1 MQLASSNF
9 FMQILNS
16 PSREEIDAA
25 HARGTWF
32 GIGVSS
38 VRNAFRVSTFKTW
51 CWVALLIS
59 SIPIHLLFNS
69 TIFET
74 DYRGSDF
81 HVTIATEEFLRGG
94 AFYPPG
100 ASLSPAG
107 LYMKKFSN
115 ETYSAKGLGN
125 LGYGDQQLMTEYDDD
140 TSETVRNI
148 TTTAREAETW
158 EQLSADDCFMEYIKC
173 DGLKQHRNLVMII
186 DQPEG
191 WVRSEGWHLE
201 ENETAFWDRYVP
213 PDQPNHLFFDTQC
226 VMVAERTPSSSVVC
240 MNTCNKAMAGLS
252 DNPWRYS
259 FFDDGGD
266 DSSKTDRSS
275 LAWVNGSSNIQP
287 ESSFGGDYDAM
298 YASNGMT
305 SGLQSNF
312 RLSVKSCMAQPLER
326 VCHIGL
332 SPRLLMGVTLCVVI
346 KTITAIRVTKVLS
359 HSGQEPLVTPGDA
372 GE

>member
-1 MQLASSNF
+1 
-9 FMQILNS
+9 MQILNS
-16 PSREEIDAA
+16 PSREEVDAA
-25 HARGTWF
+25 HAKGTWF

-51 CWVALLIS
+51 YWVVLLIS

-74 DYRGSDF
+74 DYTGSDF
-81 HVTIATEEFLRGG
+81 HVTIATEELLRGG

-107 LYMKKFSN
+107 LYMRTFSN
-115 ETYSAKGLGN
+115 ETYSQNTTYDQSTLLN
-125 LGYGDQQLMTEYDDD
+125 LGYGEQQLMAEYDDD
-140 TSETVRNI
+140 ASETVRNI
-148 TTTAREAETW
+148 TKTAREAQTW
-158 EQLSADDCFMEYIKC
+158 EQLNMHDCFLEYIEC

-191 WVRSEGWHLE
+191 WVRSEGWHLK

-213 PDQPNHLFFDTQC
+213 PDQPNHLFFDAQC
-226 VMVAERTPSSSVVC
+226 AMVAARTSSSSVVC
-240 MNTCNKAMAGLS
+240 MNTCNQAMAGNRTEPS
-252 DNPWRYS
+252 TDPWRYS
-259 FFDDGGD
+259 FFDSEG
-266 DSSKTDRSS
+266 DSSTMGRSP
-275 LAWVNGSSNIQP
+275 LAWVN
-287 ESSFGGDYDAM
+287 ESSFQGGYDDM
-298 YASNGMT
+298 HPSNEMT
-305 SGLQSNF
+305 SGLQTNF
-312 RLSVKSCMAQPLER
+312 LLSVKSCMAQPLER

-359 HSGQEPLVTPGDA
+359 HRGQGPLVTPGDA
-372 GE
+372 GT